1 MRDDAIG
8 TDYQCYVRMSLF
20 KSVYQSVYDSLKG
33 GLDANTQQYISICPK
48 VSVSFEAKYILW
60 MLLAI
65 VSNAWRAY
73 QLLNMKDNFKDMTR
87 TQIKKHLQ
95 NYTVRLTQFN
105 YSLALDLIQVADEGC
120 FIDRHPDPT
129 VRNTSNAGFDFNPST
144 LQERLRNKE
153 WPVRYKV
160 KCFNRNKNFVKLR
173 LMHNSNFVHK
183 CTKIEDRRNHCT
195 LCYDHQTAYGCQLCK
210 VLLCQNGITRTQNG
224 ETVHQDSCFS
234 IWHSKRDIEVVK
246 KKSRTTKTDSLWTA
260 HMTICKGRKSTAN
273 QLQEVCQ

>member
-8 TDYQCYVRMSLF
+8 TDCECYVRMSLF

-160 KCFNRNKNFVKLR
+160 KCFNRNENFVKLR

-210 VLLCQNGITRTQNG
+210 VLLCRNGITRTQNG

-246 KKSRTTKTDSLWTA
+246 KESRTTKTDSL
-260 HMTICKGRKSTAN
+260 N